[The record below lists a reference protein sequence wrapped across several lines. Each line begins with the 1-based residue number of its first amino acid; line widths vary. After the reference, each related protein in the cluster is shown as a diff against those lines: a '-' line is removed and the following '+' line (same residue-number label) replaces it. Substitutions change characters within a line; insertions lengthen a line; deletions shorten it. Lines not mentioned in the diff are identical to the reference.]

1 MLISFPQDIKIEEK
15 EGSLIGFHLSASVW
29 LCRSFFHSFHRFSSS
44 LLMPEFRPGV
54 AVSRCPG
61 WARQRAGVWEGGG
74 CMLARL
80 RSGVPWGLGAPQHQR
95 SSWHGGPSGAGTRL
109 CPGSQPGQRPA
120 DPCTSPTAGR
130 VTKHRQFSEK
140 ETSNNINFLL
150 EQTVR

>member
-1 MLISFPQDIKIEEK
+1 MLLFHDALGEHCSE
-15 EGSLIGFHLSASVW
+15 LGFGK
-29 LCRSFFHSFHRFSSS
+29 
-44 LLMPEFRPGV
+44 GV
-54 AVSRCPG
+54 M
-61 WARQRAGVWEGGG
+61 

-80 RSGVPWGLGAPQHQR
+80 RSGVPRGLGAPQHQR
-95 SSWHGGPSGAGTRL
+95 SSWHGGPSGAGARL

-120 DPCTSPTAGR
+120 DPRTSPTAGR